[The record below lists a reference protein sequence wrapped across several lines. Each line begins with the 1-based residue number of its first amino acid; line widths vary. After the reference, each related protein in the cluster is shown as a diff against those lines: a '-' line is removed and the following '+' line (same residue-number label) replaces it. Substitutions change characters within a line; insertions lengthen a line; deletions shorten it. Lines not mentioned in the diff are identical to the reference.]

1 MTLASFLLTIY
12 VSNFQDVKNK
22 TILNDV
28 DSASDDYL
36 RKVRELNPG
45 KRKEEM
51 EKIQKMFKKAKEHGE
66 YKVNSLFLTH
76 HGTVLAVCHGFR
88 LMKQVDYF

>member
-1 MTLASFLLTIY
+1 M
-12 VSNFQDVKNK
+12 
-22 TILNDV
+22 NDV

-66 YKVNSLFLTH
+66 DKVNIKLNSL
-76 HGTVLAVCHGFR
+76 VIEQ
-88 LMKQVDYF
+88 KQILLQFT

>member
-1 MTLASFLLTIY
+1 
-12 VSNFQDVKNK
+12 
-22 TILNDV
+22 LNDV
-28 DSASDDYL
+28 DYASDDYL

-66 YKVNSLFLTH
+66 DKVNIKLNSLVTEQ
-76 HGTVLAVCHGFR
+76 
-88 LMKQVDYF
+88 KQILLQFT

>member
-1 MTLASFLLTIY
+1 MCQTFLY
-12 VSNFQDVKNK
+12 EQDVKNK

-66 YKVNSLFLTH
+66 DKVNKLFLHFIKLFLQCVTD
-76 HGTVLAVCHGFR
+76 L
-88 LMKQVDYF
+88 D

>member
-1 MTLASFLLTIY
+1 M
-12 VSNFQDVKNK
+12 
-22 TILNDV
+22 NDV
-28 DSASDDYL
+28 DYASDDYL

-66 YKVNSLFLTH
+66 DKVNIKLNSLVTEQ
-76 HGTVLAVCHGFR
+76 
-88 LMKQVDYF
+88 KQILLQFT